1 MHPNLL
7 GADLSI
13 LYFFNSFL
21 SSPFLDLL
29 MPLLTFGGTQ
39 VFWVILCLI
48 LYLLGGEDEKEA
60 AFIALTALVMGFFLS
75 ESLKMVIARPRPYE
89 VIGWVRHT
97 TVAGGYSMPS
107 GHTVAAFA
115 GFISLYFKFGSP
127 WLFIILASL
136 VGTSRIYLGLHYPS
150 DVLAGAVL
158 GVLCAFTALKI
169 EERVKCFG
177 LCRFDRLQ
185 QH

>member
-1 MHPNLL
+1 MHPTLL
-7 GADLSI
+7 GPDLSV
-13 LYFFNSFL
+13 LYFFNSVL
-21 SSPFLDLL
+21 ASPFLDFL
-29 MPLLTFGGTQ
+29 MLLLTFGGTQ
-39 VFWVILCLI
+39 AFWVILCLL
-48 LYLLGGEDEKEA
+48 LYLLGGEDEREA
-60 AFIALTALVMGFFLS
+60 AFIALTALVLGFFLS
-75 ESLKMVIARPRPYE
+75 EALKMVIARPRPYE

-107 GHTVAAFA
+107 GHAVAAFA
-115 GFISLYFKFGSP
+115 GFISLYFKLGRP

-136 VGTSRIYLGLHYPS
+136 VGISRIYLGLHYPS

-169 EERVKCFG
+169 DERVKCFG